1 MAMEK
6 VAEISIYKLE
16 DRKAVAGILLEN
28 GYTIGPGVKKK
39 TPTGKQLDY
48 YLKVYKEDGTADARS
63 GSE

>member
-28 GYTIGPGVKKK
+28 GYTIGPGVRKK
-39 TPTGKQLDY
+39 TPTGKHLDY
-48 YLKVYKEDGTADARS
+48 YLKVYKEDDAADAGG

>member
-16 DRKAVAGILLEN
+16 DRKVVAGILLEN

-48 YLKVYKEDGTADARS
+48 YLKVYKEDGSADVGG